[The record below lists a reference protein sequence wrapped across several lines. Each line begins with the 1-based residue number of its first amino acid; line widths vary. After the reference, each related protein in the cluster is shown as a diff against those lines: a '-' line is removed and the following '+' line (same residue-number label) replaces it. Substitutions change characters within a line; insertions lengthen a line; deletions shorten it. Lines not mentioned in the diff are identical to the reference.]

1 MLLQQYI
8 AAGVSVHVVPP
19 DADDSGEMESP
30 QASAEVRAP
39 RVHIWQFDV
48 LRGLAVLGVIFCH
61 ASQRLP
67 MAWVHWLGAY
77 GWCGVDL
84 FFVLSGFL
92 ITGILVDS
100 RAAAGYFKNFYAKR
114 VLRIWPLYFAVLG
127 MLLVVLPHLAPAM
140 MRPLIQS
147 AGGHL
152 WLYPLFLQN
161 LTMPT
166 TVAGPLGITWSL
178 AIEEQFYFVWPLLVF
193 FLSEKSLRRILL
205 CVLAAEPV
213 VRISMS
219 HLLPQVSQY
228 QNTFS
233 RLDGLAAGCF
243 LALALRQWGPDIVR
257 LGAKL
262 LVVPAIAVAVACVVF
277 KSQWPMFSAL
287 GIGFGAVVALAI
299 TTTWVPRNRW
309 LEYTGKISFGLYML
323 HLPVMDLLSSP
334 RIHARLPGNA
344 GYCAAAAVG
353 MYALASASF
362 YWFEKPILRLKQHF
376 ETPRAVEAPVEK
388 AIEQAL
394 SEAA

>member
-1 MLLQQYI
+1 M
-8 AAGVSVHVVPP
+8 GSVHTNGG
-19 DADDSGEMESP
+19 A
-30 QASAEVRAP
+30 RAP

-48 LRGLAVLGVIFCH
+48 LRGVAVLGVIFCH

-100 RAAAGYFKNFYAKR
+100 REAPGYFTNFYAKR
-114 VLRIWPLYFAVLG
+114 ILRIWPLYFAVLG
-127 MLLVVLPHLAPAM
+127 MLLVVMPHLAPAM
-140 MRPLIQS
+140 MRPLLQS

-152 WLYPLFLQN
+152 WLYPFFVQN
-161 LTMPT
+161 LSMPI
-166 TVAGPLGITWSL
+166 TVAGPLAITWSL

-193 FLSEKSLRRILL
+193 FLSEKALRRILV
-205 CVLAAEPV
+205 CVLAAEPL

-228 QNTFS
+228 QNTFT

-243 LALALRQWGPDIVR
+243 LALALRQWGPEIVR
-257 LGAKL
+257 LGAKWIL
-262 LVVPAIAVAVACVVF
+262 VPAIAAVAVCVAL

-287 GIGFGAVVALAI
+287 GLACAAIVALAI
-299 TTTWVPRNRW
+299 TTHWMPRNRW

-323 HLPVMDLLSSP
+323 HLPMMDVLSSP
-334 RIHARLPGNA
+334 RVHAHLHSNA
-344 GYCAAAAVG
+344 AYCVAAALG
-353 MYALASASF
+353 MYGLASASF
-362 YWFEKPILRLKQHF
+362 YFFEKPILRLKQHF
-376 ETPRAVEAPVEK
+376 ETPREAEAPVEM
-388 AIEQAL
+388 AIEHAL
-394 SEAA
+394 TEAA